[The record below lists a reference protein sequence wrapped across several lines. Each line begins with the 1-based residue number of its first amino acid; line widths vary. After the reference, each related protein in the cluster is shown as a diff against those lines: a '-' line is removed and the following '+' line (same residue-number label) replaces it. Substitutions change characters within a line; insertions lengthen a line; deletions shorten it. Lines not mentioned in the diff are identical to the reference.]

1 MKEYKKYLLTHPKN
15 SVEDKIFPVLDNP
28 EVISKDLV
36 AAKLKKIRQDY
47 KKAADAK
54 VVEVVSCFYSMISAK
69 LLGEDLLL
77 LQVCKRELILVAKLI
92 KKMWI
97 VY

>member
-1 MKEYKKYLLTHPKN
+1 M
-15 SVEDKIFPVLDNP
+15 
-28 EVISKDLV
+28 ISKDEV

-54 VVEVVSCFYSMISAK
+54 RKSVGVVLFVCMISAK
-69 LLGEDLLL
+69 LFWEDLLL

-92 KKMWI
+92 KRM
-97 VY
+97 

>member
-54 VVEVVSCFYSMISAK
+54 VVVSCFYSMISAK